1 MPFSLFIPASVNFCR
16 NLTYN
21 SPLYRAKTISTL
33 WNIRVFSYISLF
45 TYIGVSSREFNISN
59 DYLQDLRYIPESY
72 PIIKK

>member
-45 TYIGVSSREFNISN
+45 TYIELSSRKFDISK
-59 DYLQDLRYIPESY
+59 DYLEDLHWIPEHY
-72 PIIKK
+72 PIMKK